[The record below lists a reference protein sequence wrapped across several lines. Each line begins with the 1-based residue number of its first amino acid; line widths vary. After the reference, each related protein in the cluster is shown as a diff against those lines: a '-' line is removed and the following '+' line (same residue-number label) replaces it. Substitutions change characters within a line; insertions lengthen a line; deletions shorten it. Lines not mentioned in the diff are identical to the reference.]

1 MSVFYYQNQ
10 KFSITSNSINFQSLL
25 LVKKR
30 LNMAEKACMDRY
42 WDFSSSVNF
51 LSHLL
56 VLVSH
61 ISFSKYQARM
71 HLFSFELG
79 ASFFLTHNLEEKLFK
94 ITIKGSWKHANR
106 NIIRKY
112 SLLFSC
118 TQNHSSFSPRYV
130 WSQFVVRFQK
140 KLSYS
145 IKNNISSS
153 YNEELAGVVITTPG
167 KYAPGVVITTPV

>member
-56 VLVSH
+56 VLVSR

-79 ASFFLTHNLEEKLFK
+79 ASFFLTRNLEEELFK
-94 ITIKGSWKHANR
+94 STIKGAWKHDYR
-106 NIIRKY
+106 NIIHKHF
-112 SLLFSC
+112 LFFSC
-118 TQNHSSFSPRYV
+118 TQSNSSFSPRYV
-130 WSQFVVRFQK
+130 WSKFAVRFQK

-145 IKNNISSS
+145 IKNNISSA
-153 YNEELAGVVITTPG
+153 YNEELAGVVI
-167 KYAPGVVITTPV
+167 ATPV